1 MKGSKCENGW
11 KWLWGVARD
20 FRQSK
25 LVDSLLPQTT
35 ALVHIRLAHNSNQ
48 LVSEYFFLL
57 LLSALSLSVS
67 PAVAAPLHPSSSQLL
82 FPLLHYSGIQECSF
96 CSIPSRL
103 LSASFF
109 SHFRRMYNAV
119 RRVPALARAFRTC
132 APRVSQTARVA
143 STVTTSLQKP
153 LPSALFSLR
162 QIRSFQSSTLLKQ
175 ANAAAAATQPQE
187 SFDSISEF
195 SELGNQGYVH
205 PRIIHSITQNMN
217 INSMTDVQKQ
227 TISHSVTGAD
237 V

>member
-11 KWLWGVARD
+11 KWVWGVARD
-20 FRQSK
+20 LCQSE
-25 LVDSLLPQTT
+25 LVDPLLPRTM

-48 LVSEYFFLL
+48 LASEYFFLL
-57 LLSALSLSVS
+57 LLLRCPYLSFQLLLLFFI
-67 PAVAAPLHPSSSQLL
+67 LHPSQLL

-96 CSIPSRL
+96 RSIPSRL

-109 SHFRRMYNAV
+109 SPFRKMYNAV
-119 RRVPALARAFRTC
+119 RRGPALARAFRTC

>member
-1 MKGSKCENGW
+1 M
-11 KWLWGVARD
+11 ARD
-20 FRQSK
+20 FRQSEF
-25 LVDSLLPQTT
+25 VDPLLPQTT
-35 ALVHIRLAHNSNQ
+35 ALVHIRLARNSIQ
-48 LVSEYFFLL
+48 LASEYFFLL

-67 PAVAAPLHPSSSQLL
+67 PVGAALLHPSPITAPFFS
-82 FPLLHYSGIQECSF
+82 LHYSSIQECGF
-96 CSIPSRL
+96 CSISSRL

-109 SHFRRMYNAV
+109 SPFRKMYNAV
-119 RRVPALARAFRTC
+119 RRGPALARAFRTC
-132 APRVSQTARVA
+132 APRASQTARVA

-153 LPSALFSLR
+153 LSSALFSLR

-175 ANAAAAATQPQE
+175 ANAAAAATQPQD
-187 SFDSISEF
+187 SFNSISEF

-217 INSMTDVQKQ
+217 INSMTDVQKL